1 MKIIATWVL
10 DVGAPRV
17 KAAVAGLVSA
27 LREAR
32 TCLAVAA
39 NGVLKWHYPPGG
51 LGAQFR
57 EG

>member
-1 MKIIATWVL
+1 VC
-10 DVGAPRV
+10 APRM
-17 KAAVAGLVSA
+17 KAATAELVTA

-39 NGVLKWHYPPGG
+39 NGALKWRYPRGG

-57 EG
+57 GG

>member
-1 MKIIATWVL
+1 M
-10 DVGAPRV
+10 GAPRV
-17 KAAVAGLVSA
+17 KAAAAGLVSA

-39 NGVLKWHYPPGG
+39 NGALKWRYPRGG
-51 LGAQFR
+51 LGARFR